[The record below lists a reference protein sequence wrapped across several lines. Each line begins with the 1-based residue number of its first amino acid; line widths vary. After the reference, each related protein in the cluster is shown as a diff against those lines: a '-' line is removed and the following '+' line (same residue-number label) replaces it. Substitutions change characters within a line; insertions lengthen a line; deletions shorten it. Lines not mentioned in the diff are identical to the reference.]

1 MNLTPLT
8 SCHLDP
14 HLSDI
19 DRANREFARALN
31 TRHLPQLHPVQERT
45 RLQKVALDRQKQHNR
60 TSYKLPPYLGTHNNN

>member
-1 MNLTPLT
+1 MNLLHRII
-8 SCHLDP
+8 CNLDP
-14 HLSDI
+14 HLTDI

-60 TSYKLPPYLGTHNNN
+60 ASYKLPPCLGSHN